1 MDIPVLTFPQ
11 GVRSDAAELDEMEMP
26 ALAGHSEPIICDPR
40 HNDSVR
46 QSTANCIGCE
56 RDS

>member
-1 MDIPVLTFPQ
+1 M
-11 GVRSDAAELDEMEMP
+11 RRNSMKWRP

-56 RDS
+56 RGS